1 MGSMALNGG
10 STNQALLDA
19 QLELWHS
26 TFAHI
31 KSMALKSALDL
42 HIADAIHHHGD
53 NGATIP
59 QIVSRVT
66 IHSSKI
72 PCLRR
77 LMRLFVATGVFAVHH
92 PPPSGSRDADADE
105 PMYMLT
111 PTSRLLVGSQNN
123 LTALTALVTHPA
135 MVTPFFEL
143 GKWLLHELPDP
154 CIFKRAHGRA
164 LWEHASRDAAFDA
177 LVNDGMLSDS
187 HFIMDIA
194 ISECAHVFGGIG
206 SLVDVGGGLGAAAK
220 AISKAFPGVECSVLD
235 FDHVVAKA
243 PSGTKVRYVVGD
255 MFESVPPAD
264 AMFFKVYCSMAAF
277 NKLGSLLRH
286 SALTSGASASS
297 SPALFNAARL
307 MSTKLFVGGLSWGT
321 DDQSLKEAF
330 SAYGEVTEARVI
342 TDRDTGR
349 SRGFG
354 FVNFSNSD
362 EAKEAVAKMDG
373 QMQFRG
379 YRALPKGSFE
389 ESKP

>member
-164 LWEHASRDAAFDA
+164 LS

-264 AMFFKVYCSMAAF
+264 AMFFKWVLHDWGDEECTMILKNCRKAIPPREKGGKVIIIDIVVGA
-277 NKLGSLLRH
+277 GSSDFRH
-286 SALTSGASASS
+286 KEIE
-297 SPALFNAARL
+297 ALFDIYMMIVN
-307 MSTKLFVGGLSWGT
+307 G
-321 DDQSLKEAF
+321 KERNEQEWKKIFLRAGF
-330 SAYGEVTEARVI
+330 SDYKITPVLGVRSIIEV
-342 TDRDTGR
+342 
-349 SRGFG
+349 
-354 FVNFSNSD
+354 
-362 EAKEAVAKMDG
+362 
-373 QMQFRG
+373 
-379 YRALPKGSFE
+379 YP
-389 ESKP
+389 